1 MLHAFGH
8 QVVPNVA
15 RVCVVVVLITGGVL
29 VTSVC
34 VCVCVCVCVFGVY
47 TIVGVFRSVVQ
58 CSRFTEHLQYGE
70 RAN

>member
-34 VCVCVCVCVFGVY
+34 VCVFGVY